1 MTALSTC
8 RAIAPHRR
16 KQNTHCATNIL
27 KETEPWNQA
36 AKRITHNR
44 SFLVRN
50 REDSSTKKVK
60 NMVHWEH
67 RYLLGTMVF
76 TIAGDVV
83 RDFEEEYEAWSWL
96 EQDGWGLVAIEPPD
110 PVRPGAC
117 KYYFKRQRLPEYSSL
132 TATTDTHATVKH
144 ERREKR

>member
-1 MTALSTC
+1 MAVMHLM
-8 RAIAPHRR
+8 
-16 KQNTHCATNIL
+16 K
-27 KETEPWNQA
+27 KERQA
-36 AKRITHNR
+36 AKCFTRERSFLAEMGEDNR
-44 SFLVRN
+44 SFPFLMLV
-50 REDSSTKKVK
+50 KKDK

-96 EQDGWGLVAIEPPD
+96 EQEGWGLVAIEPPD

-117 KYYFKRQRLPEYSSL
+117 KYYFKRQRPPEYL
-132 TATTDTHATVKH
+132 TKASTTETHATVKH